1 MSFFRVLLALL
12 ISGGIAYGLYRAVD
26 GKSLDRV
33 VEAVRT
39 EIAVPLG
46 LGTAAPEGEEPE
58 AAALAADTDDAEAGS
73 ESSESAE
80 TGSAPVAGTGDD
92 EESDGT
98 ETAAAPAE
106 QIADEE
112 GDAEGE
118 AAPGT
123 DSASGNN
130 WTAVVTASTGDET
143 GAADDSMV
151 RDPGTADETAESAN
165 GDTGTADAA
174 TDDAT
179 GALASGEGDTPAAA
193 PAPPAGEDD
202 TLAVAIAPLPDMPAQ
217 PAAPAADISVTAA
230 ETDGGETPS
239 LPALAIGATTNDS
252 IKALDVIT
260 GGMSYVEARA
270 TMIESGWTPRIP
282 DTRAEEPNATEAA
295 LIEAGY
301 GEIEG
306 CREGERPLC
315 RFEFVDGERR
325 IAAVLTAGTGT
336 DPSVIDAFLMNIRA
350 E

>member
-26 GKSLDRV
+26 GKGLDRV

-58 AAALAADTDDAEAGS
+58 TAALAADTDDAEAGS
-73 ESSESAE
+73 
-80 TGSAPVAGTGDD
+80 APVAGTDDD
-92 EESDGT
+92 EESGGT
-98 ETAAAPAE
+98 ETAAAPADR
-106 QIADEE
+106 IADEE
-112 GDAEGE
+112 GEGDAEGG

-143 GAADDSMV
+143 GAADDPV
-151 RDPGTADETAESAN
+151 IRDPGTADATAESAS

-174 TDDAT
+174 TDDAP
-179 GALASGEGDTPAAA
+179 GAPASGEGDTSAAA
-193 PAPPAGEDD
+193 PAAPAPATGEDD

-239 LPALAIGATTNDS
+239 LPALAIGTATNDS